1 MNKQPNMVRE
11 QYWAERRCK
20 GYIADRSVRAKLCV
34 EAYTLALW
42 GNSKKLRLEQSEP
55 SVE

>member
-1 MNKQPNMVRE
+1 MNKQPNMIRE

-34 EAYTLALW
+34 EAYLALW
-42 GNSKKLRLEQSEP
+42 GNSKKLWLEQSEP

>member
-20 GYIADRSVRAKLCV
+20 GYIADRSARAKLWKH
-34 EAYTLALW
+34 TLWHFGGTAKSCGW
-42 GNSKKLRLEQSEP
+42 NRVHQ
-55 SVE
+55 V